1 MANRF
6 GLSCRHLASRLQS
19 VTWAQVIVFDE
30 TSETRDRRELMT
42 IRFQFPVGRTLH
54 IRPTWRAFCVLA
66 SCALVFTGCASVM
79 NGRTQ
84 VVAVSSDPPGAH
96 VFVDEEHVGVTP
108 TFVDL
113 PRRERNLTL
122 RLDKEGFGSVDVP
135 VRRSPS
141 GWLWGDAA
149 LAVSTG
155 LSSGQAIGHRKTEWA
170 HAFVQ
175 SAALW
180 FGIDLLTGAA
190 FGRPHHV
197 QATLERRPESP
208 RPMAGLTAP
217 ATREGL
223 LLPLPPTEPTGN
235 PHART
240 DAPRGRNR

>member
-1 MANRF
+1 
-6 GLSCRHLASRLQS
+6 
-19 VTWAQVIVFDE
+19 
-30 TSETRDRRELMT
+30 MT
-42 IRFQFPVGRTLH
+42 IRFQFPVERTLH
-54 IRPTWRAFCVLA
+54 VRSTWRASWILA
-66 SCALVFTGCASVM
+66 LCSLVFTGCASVM

-149 LAVSTG
+149 LAVTNG
-155 LSSGQAIGHRKTEWA
+155 LVAGQAIGDQTEWA
-170 HAFVQ
+170 HVFVQ

-190 FGRPHHV
+190 FERPRHV
-197 QATLERRPESP
+197 QATLQRRPESP
-208 RPMAGLTAP
+208 SPMSGLTVP

-223 LLPLPPTEPTGN
+223 LLPSPPAEPTGN
-235 PHART
+235 PRART